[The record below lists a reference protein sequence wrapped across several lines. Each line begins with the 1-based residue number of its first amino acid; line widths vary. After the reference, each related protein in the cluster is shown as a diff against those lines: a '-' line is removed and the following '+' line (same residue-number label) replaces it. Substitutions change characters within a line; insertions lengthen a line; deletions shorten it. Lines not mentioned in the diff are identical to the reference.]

1 MTNSLKTNLKH
12 HISLNQVVFY
22 YIFKKIYI
30 FARLKFLEMKSDSK
44 YKIEFAGLKIGN
56 HKFNF
61 KADKK
66 FFDRF
71 NFSDFNDVLVN
82 IDVDFTKKST
92 LLELEFVLKGVVNV
106 NCDLTNEPFDF
117 EIKHQASIVVKFGQE
132 YNDEDDEI
140 LILPHGE
147 HKLYIDQY
155 IFELIVLSLPPK
167 RIHPGVEDGSLK
179 SEILDI
185 LNDLKPKE
193 NSNLAD
199 PRWEKLRSLKK

>member
-1 MTNSLKTNLKH
+1 
-12 HISLNQVVFY
+12 
-22 YIFKKIYI
+22 
-30 FARLKFLEMKSDSK
+30 MKPDSK
-44 YKIEFAGLKIGN
+44 YKIEFAGLKTGN
-56 HKFNF
+56 HQFNF
-61 KADKK
+61 NADKK

-71 NFSDFNDVLVN
+71 SFSDFNDVTVN
-82 IDVDFTKKST
+82 IDIDLTKKST

-117 EIKHQASIVVKFGQE
+117 EIKHKASLVVKFGQE

-140 LILPHGE
+140 LVLPHGE
-147 HKLYIDQY
+147 HKLYVDQY

-185 LNDLKPKE
+185 LEDLKPKE

-199 PRWEKLRSLKK
+199 PRWEQLKSLKK

>member
-1 MTNSLKTNLKH
+1 
-12 HISLNQVVFY
+12 
-22 YIFKKIYI
+22 
-30 FARLKFLEMKSDSK
+30 MKSGSK
-44 YKIEFAGLKIGN
+44 YKIEFAGLKIGS
-56 HKFNF
+56 HQFKFN
-61 KADKK
+61 ADKK

-71 NFSDFNDVLVN
+71 DFSDFNDVSVN
-82 IDVDFTKKST
+82 IDIDLTKKST
-92 LLELEFVLKGVVNV
+92 LLELDFVLTGDVNL

-117 EIKHQASIVVKFGQE
+117 QLKHKASLVVKFGQD

-140 LILPHGE
+140 LVLPHGE
-147 HKLYIDQY
+147 HKLYVDQY

-185 LNDLKPKE
+185 LEDLKPKE

-199 PRWEKLRSLKK
+199 PRWEQLKSLKK